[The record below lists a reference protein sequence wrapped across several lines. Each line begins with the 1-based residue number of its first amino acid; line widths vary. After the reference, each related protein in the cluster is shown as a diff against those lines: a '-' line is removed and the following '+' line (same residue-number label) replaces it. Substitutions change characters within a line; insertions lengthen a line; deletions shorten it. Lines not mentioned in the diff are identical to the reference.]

1 MAGVG
6 WVVVLLALL
15 AAANVANNAALRGAY
30 PWLSLLEL
38 ALVGA
43 LAYGAGLTAAD
54 LGLDRASARRGLA
67 VGAVCVGLVVLGV
80 VAVAL
85 TPAGREAFLDRR
97 TRLGWG
103 DAVFAALVTV
113 PVGTVLLEEVAFR
126 GVLWGLVARLASP
139 TWATVVSASAFGLWH
154 VLPSLGLGRNNAAVA
169 GTIGTDSAVTA
180 AFGVAVTAAAG
191 VVLAELRRRTGS
203 LLAPLALHWATNAT
217 GYLVGAAV
225 WSIHI

>member
-1 MAGVG
+1 VVGLLLVLAG
-6 WVVVLLALL
+6 
-15 AAANVANNAALRGAY
+15 ANVANNAALRGAY

-43 LAYGAGLTAAD
+43 IAYGAGLSAAD
-54 LGLDRASARRGLA
+54 LGLDRTSARRGL
-67 VGAVCVGLVVLGV
+67 VVGLVC
-80 VAVAL
+80 VALVGLVFALVAL

-113 PVGTVLLEEVAFR
+113 PVGTVVLEEVAFR

-139 TWATVVSASAFGLWH
+139 TWATVVSAGAFGLWH

-169 GTIGTDSAVTA
+169 ATIGTRGVAVA
-180 AFGVAVTAAAG
+180 LFGVVVTAAAG

-203 LLAPLALHWATNAT
+203 LLAPLALHWATNAM
-217 GYLVGAAV
+217 GYLIGAAV
-225 WSIHI
+225 WHFHI